1 MTKNQMKCG
10 IIYEKIVMQADDER
24 KHLLLFTVSVRDQ
37 AHIFLITK
45 NKNRL
50 NIVTLTFFNV
60 FFFAVLHNV
69 FWWIMFF
76 LGCSIISC

>member
-10 IIYEKIVMQADDER
+10 IIYEKIVMQADDDER

-60 FFFAVLHNV
+60 SLSLLYS
-69 FWWIMFF
+69 IMSF
-76 LGCSIISC
+76 GGSCSF

>member
-50 NIVTLTFFNV
+50 NIVTLTFFIV
-60 FFFAVLHNV
+60 SFSLLYS
-69 FWWIMFF
+69 IMSF
-76 LGCSIISC
+76 GGSCSF

>member
-60 FFFAVLHNV
+60 SFSLLYS
-69 FWWIMFF
+69 IMS
-76 LGCSIISC
+76 LGGSCSF

>member
-60 FFFAVLHNV
+60 SFSLLYS
-69 FWWIMFF
+69 IMSF
-76 LGCSIISC
+76 GGSCSF